1 MATKIEMHPNERL
14 ICVGARILED
24 NKNYFAGGGLPQVAF
39 TLAQRLYAPN
49 ITYVAEWGV
58 IDARCGVP
66 AMGGAEADR
75 QAAAWETMNTVFCHA
90 QLGLMDYGL
99 LAALQ
104 IDPWGNINSSFVG
117 GDFANPSRR
126 FGGPGGATGI
136 ASCCWRTIY
145 LTQLQ
150 ERKFVEKID
159 HISSPGY
166 LDGSPGARERAGLPR
181 GTGPYRVVT
190 PEAIFGF
197 DEATRRMELIA
208 VAEDLTV
215 QKVLD
220 NMGFEPV
227 VAEKI
232 DTIPEPSEEE
242 VGFLRREVLA
252 TLRMDVQTIAL

>member
-1 MATKIEMHPNERL
+1 MAARIEMNPNERL
-14 ICVGARILED
+14 ICVAARLLED
-24 NKNYFAGGGLPQVAF
+24 DKNYFAGGGLPQVVF
-39 TLAQRLYAPN
+39 TLAQRLHAPN
-49 ITYVAEWGV
+49 ITYVAEWGI
-58 IDARCGVP
+58 IDSRSGVP
-66 AMGGAEADR
+66 AMGGAEADSR
-75 QAAAWETMNTVFCHA
+75 AAAWETMNTVFCHA

-104 IDPWGNINSSFVG
+104 IDPYGNINSSFIG
-117 GDFANPSRR
+117 GDFANPTRR

-150 ERKFVEKID
+150 ARKFVEKVD

-197 DEATRRMELIA
+197 DEETRRMKLIA
-208 VAEDLTV
+208 VAEDMSA
-215 QKVLD
+215 QQVLD
-220 NMGFEPV
+220 RMSFVPL
-227 VAEKI
+227 VADPLEV
-232 DTIPEPSEEE
+232 IPEPTEEE
-242 VGFLRREVLA
+242 VSSLRGEVLA
-252 TLRMDVQTIAL
+252 RLRMDVQMIAL

>member
-1 MATKIEMHPNERL
+1 MASRIEMNPNERL
-14 ICVGARILED
+14 ICVAARLLED
-24 NKNYFAGGGLPQVAF
+24 NKNYFAGGGLPLIAF
-39 TLAQRLYAPN
+39 TMAQRVYAPN

-75 QAAAWETMNTVFCHA
+75 EAVAWETMNTVFAHA

-104 IDPWGNINSSFVG
+104 IDPYGNINSSFIG
-117 GDFANPSRR
+117 GEFSKPSRR

-136 ASCCWRTIY
+136 ASVCWRTIY

-150 ERKFVEKID
+150 ARKFVEKVD

-197 DEATRRMELIA
+197 DDETRRMKLLA
-208 VAEDLTV
+208 LAEGMRPEDV
-215 QKVLD
+215 RKQ
-220 NMGFEPV
+220 MGFEPL
-227 VAEKI
+227 VADRLEV
-232 DTIPEPSEEE
+232 IPEVTEEE
-242 VGFLRREVLA
+242 LGFLRREILA
-252 TLRMDVQTIAL
+252 TLKMDVQTLAL

>member
-1 MATKIEMHPNERL
+1 MAGRADVNPNERL
-14 ICVGARILED
+14 ICVGARLLEPG
-24 NKNYFAGGGLPQVAF
+24 KNYFAGGGLPQIVF
-39 TLAQRLYAPN
+39 TLAQRLYAPD

-58 IDARCGVP
+58 VDARSGVA

-75 QAAAWETMNTVFCHA
+75 EAAAWQTMNEVFWHA

-104 IDPWGNINSSFVG
+104 IDPYGNINSSFIG
-117 GDFANPSRR
+117 GDYAKPTRR

-150 ERKFVEKID
+150 ERKFVERVD
-159 HISSPGY
+159 HVSSPGY

-190 PEAIFGF
+190 PEAVFGF
-197 DEATRRMELIA
+197 DDATRRMKLLA
-208 VAEDLTV
+208 VAEGMGA
-215 QKVLD
+215 QEVLD
-220 NMGFEPV
+220 RMGFEPL
-227 VAEKI
+227 VAEGLDVI
-232 DTIPEPSEEE
+232 REPTDDE
-242 VGFLRREVLA
+242 VGFLRREVLGR
-252 TLRMDVQTIAL
+252 LRFGAQMIAL

>member
-1 MATKIEMHPNERL
+1 MAAKIAMHPNERL
-14 ICVGARILED
+14 ICVGARLLED
-24 NKNYFAGGGLPQVAF
+24 NKNYFAGGGLPQIAF

-75 QAAAWETMNTVFCHA
+75 QAHA

-104 IDPWGNINSSFVG
+104 IDPYGNINSSFVG

-150 ERKFVEKID
+150 ARKFVEEID

-197 DEATRRMELIA
+197 DEETRRMKLIS
-208 VAEDLTV
+208 VAQDVTV
-215 QKVLD
+215 DQVLE
-220 NMGFEPV
+220 NMSFEPV
-227 VAEKI
+227 VAEKV
-232 DTIPEPSEEE
+232 DTIPEPSEAD
-242 VGFLRREVLA
+242 VSFLRNEVLA